1 MSPLQSPGKCPRL
14 GIVLILTHVYNSM
27 HQYKEKK
34 HDHYVCCHRTT
45 PFHFLIALPK
55 NMNTHTI
62 NTTIRILAKNGL
74 SHNEANSTAPK
85 NPSIKPPFVRVNDK
99 DSGVRS
105 QKVLL
110 QTPNS

>member
-1 MSPLQSPGKCPRL
+1 MNTSRTIISAVIISP
-14 GIVLILTHVYNSM
+14 
-27 HQYKEKK
+27 
-34 HDHYVCCHRTT
+34 

-74 SHNEANSTAPK
+74 PQSEANSTVEN

-99 DSGVRS
+99 ESEYRS

-110 QTPNS
+110 QTPDY